1 MDKWCES
8 IQSLLWLFIQI
19 LYDTTANTNIRRG
32 RVKSF
37 YQHLEKMLASM
48 KLTPSRFGRMYQS
61 IKLSPRWRKSDSPLF
76 KRDSC
81 ICVQGST
88 DCCCIFAA
96 PLGMISRSVKP
107 VFGKAS
113 ANVTPLCLSQNA
125 WRVYRSLWYKS
136 CSPPPESTFLPVL
149 LLVYH
154 RDRIW
159 YRWWSYDIT

>member
-1 MDKWCES
+1 LPKRKRKRKRSSLVESNIYVLQHSVTPKWTNDVRAFKACYDY
-8 IQSLLWLFIQI
+8 
-19 LYDTTANTNIRRG
+19 LYKFCNDTTANINIRRG

-37 YQHLEKMLASM
+37 YQHFFQMLASM

-125 WRVYRSLWYKS
+125 
-136 CSPPPESTFLPVL
+136 
-149 LLVYH
+149 
-154 RDRIW
+154 
-159 YRWWSYDIT
+159 